1 MNVAAFEA
9 QAHDIDTAPTTMC
22 EIPVGDFVLAE
33 RHVVRHSPRML
44 AKWLARHRAAC
55 TAERIALV
63 VRAAHLRPLL
73 LSDAMVQLIQE
84 KSAARKVA
92 VKETKLKAARDDM
105 RWLRAERR
113 RAEAARAAA
122 LAVAE
127 MESIEIPWNGG
138 VVVLAICDAADAA
151 AVQ

>member
-9 QAHDIDTAPTTMC
+9 QAHDIDTAPTMTC
-22 EIPVGDFVLAE
+22 EIPVGDFALAA
-33 RHVVRHSPRML
+33 RRLVRHLRRML
-44 AKWLARHRAAC
+44 AKWLARYRAAC
-55 TAERIALV
+55 TAERAALV

-84 KSAARKVA
+84 KSAARKAA
-92 VKETKLKAARDDM
+92 VKETKLKAARDGM
-105 RWLRAERR
+105 RLLRAERR

-127 MESIEIPWNGG
+127 MESVEIHWDGG
-138 VVVLAICDAADAA
+138 IVVLAICDAADAA